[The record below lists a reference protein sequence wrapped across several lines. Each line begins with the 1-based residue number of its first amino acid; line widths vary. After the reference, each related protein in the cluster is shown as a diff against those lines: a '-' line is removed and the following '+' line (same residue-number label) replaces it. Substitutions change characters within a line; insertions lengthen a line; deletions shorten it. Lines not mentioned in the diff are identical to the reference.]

1 QKKEM
6 TDDQIE
12 KWEEKAK
19 SGILRG
25 ESVISSGLFD
35 LRQSWYAS
43 VDTDGAYDVITQIGI
58 KTSNRYMDGGKLEI
72 DEQKLRKALRE
83 NPDDVRKLFSNSTED
98 GSRGL
103 INRLEDTVKRIKD
116 NIEE

>member
-1 QKKEM
+1 VEKYNEVIDLLNGSQQEERYRDYPPLTDEQKKEM

-58 KTSNRYMDGGKLEI
+58 KTSNRYMDGGKLGI

-83 NPDDVRKLFSNSTED
+83 NPDD
-98 GSRGL
+98 
-103 INRLEDTVKRIKD
+103 
-116 NIEE
+116 